1 MQIAS
6 FVVIICFAIGVPLR
20 LGRSMSKSAA
30 AYRRDHAAANEIKA
44 KELAEDLGVSF
55 SKAAFVVRDMTIGR
69 DLGFLM
75 DAYKPEYLFCK

>member
-1 MQIAS
+1 
-6 FVVIICFAIGVPLR
+6 
-20 LGRSMSKSAA
+20 
-30 AYRRDHAAANEIKA
+30 
-44 KELAEDLGVSF
+44 LGVSF